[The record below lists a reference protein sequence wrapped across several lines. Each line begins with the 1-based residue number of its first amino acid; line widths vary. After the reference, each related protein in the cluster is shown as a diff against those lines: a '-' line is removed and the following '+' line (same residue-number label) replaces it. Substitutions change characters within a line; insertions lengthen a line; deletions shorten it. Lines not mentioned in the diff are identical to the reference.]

1 MHLHGEQLERYERRE
16 LPRSELAAI
25 DAHVS
30 GCLYCSRSLAQAA
43 AASERWERRGWLG
56 RLVRIEEPRTV
67 ASPAAE
73 SPAAEEAAAAKAA

>member
-25 DAHVS
+25 DAHIS
-30 GCLYCSRSLAQAA
+30 GCLHCSRSLAQAA

-56 RLVRIEEPRTV
+56 RLVRVEEPQTL

-73 SPAAEEAAAAKAA
+73 DAAAAKAA

>member
-1 MHLHGEQLERYERRE
+1 MHLREDQLERYGKRD
-16 LPRSELAAI
+16 LPQAVLAAI

-56 RLVRIEEPRTV
+56 RLVRVTEAQTIAAAPVEE
-67 ASPAAE
+67 E
-73 SPAAEEAAAAKAA
+73 SAAKAA